1 MKKNFKN
8 IINKRFYIILSL
20 IVILFLITM
29 TSLYNLIIKKG
40 DFYLE
45 ELLNKNSVTY
55 VGEKAIRG
63 QIFDR
68 NKNLLVG
75 NKEVPIIIYKKKD
88 LNYKEE
94 ISIAYNLA
102 KNISLD
108 YSFLSEKD
116 LKNYYYLKNKNYF
129 DRILNKDLT
138 LKYEKQI
145 ISEEEYMNYIFS
157 LINEERLNTLEEIDK
172 KTAYI
177 YSLMNEGYSFSKKVL
192 KNSLVTEEEINYI
205 KEANISGVS
214 ISVRYE
220 RYYPYGE
227 TFKTYLGYLGS
238 IPLEEKD
245 LYLNSGYALNDEVGI
260 SYLEKQYESYLKGQ
274 DEIYTVNA
282 KGEKKIIKKKENG
295 NDLVLSIDIN
305 LQKQIEDIV
314 FDEIIKTKNEA
325 NTRLYD
331 RSFVLIADNNTGEIL
346 SAVAVGALYINGS
359 YQKID
364 RTSDLT
370 NFALAPGSIVKAA
383 SHLVGFENNIIYPGY
398 GVVDSCIKVSGAE
411 KKCSWRSLGY
421 VDDLRALAL
430 SSNYY
435 QYLIAF
441 RLAGG
446 SYNYNAPLILNNE
459 AFNIYRNMYNSFGL
473 GVKTGIDLPSEGVG
487 YKGNDTEALSLLDFP
502 IGQYDTY
509 TPMSLLQYIMTLSNN
524 GIRIAPHF
532 LKSVY
537 KAESKFNEEIYSYEK
552 IIMGKVNA
560 KQENIDRVKEGL
572 KMVMQSGT
580 GYGYINLKYNPYGK
594 TGTSEMFLDT
604 NNDNVI
610 DTKTLSNT
618 FGAFANYNGKNI
630 SIVVVSPNISDT
642 SSSYT
647 TLVNKRIT
655 QKVTDFYFE
664 N

>member
-88 LNYKEE
+88 LNYREE
-94 ISIAYNLA
+94 ISIAYNHA

-260 SYLEKQYESYLKGQ
+260 SYLEKQYESY
-274 DEIYTVNA
+274 
-282 KGEKKIIKKKENG
+282 
-295 NDLVLSIDIN
+295 
-305 LQKQIEDIV
+305 
-314 FDEIIKTKNEA
+314 
-325 NTRLYD
+325 
-331 RSFVLIADNNTGEIL
+331 
-346 SAVAVGALYINGS
+346 
-359 YQKID
+359 
-364 RTSDLT
+364 
-370 NFALAPGSIVKAA
+370 
-383 SHLVGFENNIIYPGY
+383 
-398 GVVDSCIKVSGAE
+398 
-411 KKCSWRSLGY
+411 
-421 VDDLRALAL
+421 
-430 SSNYY
+430 
-435 QYLIAF
+435 
-441 RLAGG
+441 
-446 SYNYNAPLILNNE
+446 
-459 AFNIYRNMYNSFGL
+459 
-473 GVKTGIDLPSEGVG
+473 
-487 YKGNDTEALSLLDFP
+487 
-502 IGQYDTY
+502 
-509 TPMSLLQYIMTLSNN
+509 
-524 GIRIAPHF
+524 
-532 LKSVY
+532 
-537 KAESKFNEEIYSYEK
+537 
-552 IIMGKVNA
+552 
-560 KQENIDRVKEGL
+560 
-572 KMVMQSGT
+572 
-580 GYGYINLKYNPYGK
+580 
-594 TGTSEMFLDT
+594 
-604 NNDNVI
+604 
-610 DTKTLSNT
+610 
-618 FGAFANYNGKNI
+618 
-630 SIVVVSPNISDT
+630 
-642 SSSYT
+642 
-647 TLVNKRIT
+647 
-655 QKVTDFYFE
+655 
-664 N
+664 